1 MKMAKL
7 NSLWHVC
14 VLTLLAA
21 FSSGAASAN
30 RPNIV
35 YILCDDLGY
44 GDVHCLNPEGKIATP
59 NMDRLAAG
67 GMKFT
72 DAHSSSAVC
81 TPSRYSIL
89 TGRYNWRSSMKR
101 GVLGGYSPRLIETN
115 RVTVAAFLKTQGYAT
130 AAIGKWHLGLNW
142 PQNDGG
148 APGSSANPKKIDF
161 TQTIQGGPITA
172 GFDYFFGISASLDMP
187 PYAYIDNDHFRTVP
201 TKTTPEME
209 DPAYHRAGP
218 IADDFAFEDV
228 LPTFTHKAVGYI
240 TDHAAAAKQGKPFF
254 LYLPLN
260 SPHTPIV
267 PTKEWQGKSGL
278 NAYGDYVMETD
289 AMIGKVLDAIDRQGL
304 AENTLVIMTSD
315 NGCSPSAN
323 YPELLAKGHNPS
335 YHFRGTKSDIWDGG
349 HRIPLLVRWPA
360 AVKAGT
366 TSDQVVC
373 LSDLFATCADILGQ
387 KLSDNMAE
395 DSVSILP
402 ALQGR
407 AQQPVRA
414 SIVHSA
420 IFGAFAIREGNWKLE
435 FCPGSGGWSHPKPGS
450 PEELKLPPLQLYD
463 LSNDIAETNNVVAQH
478 PEIVAHLKTLLEKYI
493 ADGRSTPGQPQPNTG
508 PVEIYPKSRT
518 KPTKVNE
525 EAKPAAPTQ
534 AAQKPAALVDRGAAA
549 APGDRM
555 FVYKTASDQKLRLWV
570 RSPKDLKPGDH
581 RPAAVFFHGGGWVGG
596 PLFQFNLQSSHFVA
610 RGMVTVQVEY
620 RFVPNGD
627 DGGPPL
633 VCIQDAKS
641 AMRWVRA
648 HAAELGIDPNR
659 IAAGG
664 GSAGGHL
671 AAFCSMVDGCDD
683 PHDDLTISP
692 RGNAQL
698 LFNPV
703 FDNSPG
709 GYGHERMGEH
719 WLDYSPAQHIS
730 ADDPPAI
737 VFFGTQDNLVP
748 VKTAE
753 AFAAG
758 MAKVGVR
765 CEIHFY
771 DGRGHGFFNKSPD
784 REDTVAKC
792 DAFLVSLGWLSKD
805 GAANHATA
813 SVPGNAEKSA
823 PLN

>member
-7 NSLWHVC
+7 NHWWHAC
-14 VLTLLAA
+14 ALTLLAVVSA
-21 FSSGAASAN
+21 DAASAS
-30 RPNIV
+30 RPNII

-44 GDVHCLNPEGKIATP
+44 GDVRCLNPEGKIATP

-89 TGRYNWRSSMKR
+89 TGRYNWRSPLKS

-115 RVTVAAFLKTQGYAT
+115 RVTVAAFLKAQGYAT
-130 AAIGKWHLGLNW
+130 ATIGKWHLGMNW
-142 PQNDGG
+142 SQNDGG
-148 APGSSANPKKIDF
+148 APGSSANPKQIDF
-161 TQTIQGGPITA
+161 TQTIQGGPTTV

-187 PYAYIDNDHFRTVP
+187 PYAYIENDHFRSVP
-201 TKTTPEME
+201 TNTTPGME

-218 IADDFAFEDV
+218 IADDFSFEEV
-228 LPTFTHKAVGYI
+228 LPTLTRKAVGYI

-267 PTKEWQGKSGL
+267 PTKEWLGKSGL
-278 NAYGDYVMETD
+278 NAYADFVMETD
-289 AMIGKVLDAIDRQGL
+289 DMIGKVLDALDRQGL
-304 AENTLVIMTSD
+304 AENTLVILTSD
-315 NGCSPSAN
+315 NGCSPSAK

-335 YHFRGTKSDIWDGG
+335 YHFRGTKADIWDGG
-349 HRIPLLVRWPA
+349 HRVPFLVRWPA

-366 TSDQVVC
+366 TSDQVAC
-373 LSDLFATCADILGQ
+373 LSDLFATCADILDQ

-395 DSVSILP
+395 DSVSLLP
-402 ALQGR
+402 ALQGH
-407 AQQPVRA
+407 ANQAVRA
-414 SIVHSA
+414 TIVHSS
-420 IFGAFAIREGNWKLE
+420 IYGTFAIREGNWKLE
-435 FCPGSGGWSHPKPGS
+435 FCPGSGGWSHPQPGS
-450 PEELKLPPLQLYD
+450 AEEQKLPPLQLYD
-463 LSNDIAETNNVVAQH
+463 LANDIAETNNVVAQH
-478 PEIVAHLKTLLEKYI
+478 PEIVAHLKQLLEKYI
-493 ADGRSTPGQPQPNTG
+493 ADGRSTPGAPQPNTG
-508 PVEIYPKSRT
+508 PVEIYPKPKS
-518 KPTKVNE
+518 KPAKVKAKD
-525 EAKPAAPTQ
+525 EAIVETNKAAVKPAAANSKTQ
-534 AAQKPAALVDRGAAA
+534 KKTDATDRGAKA
-549 APGDRM
+549 APGDQM
-555 FVYKTASDQKLRLWV
+555 FVYKTVGDQKLRLWV
-570 RSPKDLKPGDH
+570 RMPKDAKPSDH

-596 PLFQFNLQSSHFVA
+596 PLFQFDKQSSHFVE

-641 AMRWVRA
+641 AMRWVRS

-659 IAAGG
+659 IAACG

-671 AAFCSMVDGCDD
+671 AAFCSMVEGCDD
-683 PHDDLTISP
+683 PQDDLTISP

-709 GYGHERMGEH
+709 GYGHARMGKH
-719 WLDYSPAQHIS
+719 WLEYSPAQHIS

-737 VFFGTQDNLVP
+737 VFLGTKDELIP
-748 VKTAE
+748 AKTLDR
-753 AFAAG
+753 FAAE
-758 MAKVGVR
+758 MIKVGVR
-765 CEIHFY
+765 CEKY
-771 DGRGHGFFNKSPD
+771 YYEGRSHGFFNKPAD
-784 REDTVAKC
+784 REDTVTKC
-792 DAFLVSLGWLSKD
+792 DAFLVSLGWL
-805 GAANHATA
+805 
-813 SVPGNAEKSA
+813 P
-823 PLN
+823 PM